1 MTSKFDVFK
10 KIALVLFLN
19 FLTFFVV
26 IQLQG
31 NLDQAN
37 AATTTN
43 STDYAS
49 IVSKT
54 SINKT
59 ATILDSKRNDG
70 VYFSGPA
77 LTSAS
82 TMTANASGNSYNGDT
97 VTVEEINLTK
107 RSNGIEYTY
116 AEVYDS
122 TAKKTYWIDQR
133 AILASIS
140 SQTTVNYQATIND
153 SARSDKTY
161 SAPALSSWS
170 SLTGSTNS
178 YDGDKVTV
186 IASAVTTR
194 GNGTSYTYL
203 EVKYGS
209 LTFWIDSRAVL
220 AQITSSIIEN
230 YSAVIEEGNRADGIY
245 TNGPALTSASTL
257 TANGSITAYVGN
269 IVAVTQIDTTKRT
282 SGGSYQYAR
291 VTDVTAGKTY
301 WVDVRS
307 LSMSKYA
314 TIISNSTMNS
324 TYKIAD
330 YARNDGTYSSPALT
344 SSSALVSTVG
354 GRVYDGDT
362 VTVTKED
369 VTKRSNGTT
378 YTYAYVTD
386 PKAGKSYWIDFRALA
401 ATTMNGYD
409 ESSYQSGISNG
420 SISGSFVIV
429 KATQGTDYVN
439 PAEASEVAS
448 TVAAGKKLGLYS
460 YAETGNAIS
469 EAEYFVSNIKSY
481 LKDNPILILD
491 WEGSALTQGPTWAKQ
506 WLDEVYNLTGIRP
519 LIYMSKSVT
528 SEYNWSSVAPNYGLW
543 VAEYA
548 TTASTGY
555 QSNPW
560 TNNDD
565 YGAWSTPTIFQY
577 TDNGSLSGYGGALDL
592 DLFYGDFEDW
602 DRLAGLAY

>member
-97 VTVEEINLTK
+97 ITVEEINLTK

-230 YSAVIEEGNRADGIY
+230 YSAVIEEGNRTDGIY
-245 TNGPALTSASTL
+245 TNGPALTSASTM

-506 WLDEVYNLTGIRP
+506 WLDEVHNLTGIRP

>member
-1 MTSKFDVFK
+1 
-10 KIALVLFLN
+10 
-19 FLTFFVV
+19 
-26 IQLQG
+26 
-31 NLDQAN
+31 
-37 AATTTN
+37 
-43 STDYAS
+43 
-49 IVSKT
+49 
-54 SINKT
+54 
-59 ATILDSKRNDG
+59 
-70 VYFSGPA
+70 
-77 LTSAS
+77 
-82 TMTANASGNSYNGDT
+82 
-97 VTVEEINLTK
+97 
-107 RSNGIEYTY
+107 
-116 AEVYDS
+116 
-122 TAKKTYWIDQR
+122 
-133 AILASIS
+133 ASIS

-209 LTFWIDSRAVL
+209 STFWIDSRAVL
-220 AQITSSIIEN
+220 AQITSSISEN
-230 YSAVIEEGNRADGIY
+230 YSAVIEEGNRTDGIYTNGPALTSASTMTANASAPKYEGDRVTVIKKDTTTRGDGLSYIYLEVQYGSSTFWIDSRAVSTTTYDTITATNTTPNEYATVIFGRTDGIY

-307 LSMSKYA
+307 LNMSKYA